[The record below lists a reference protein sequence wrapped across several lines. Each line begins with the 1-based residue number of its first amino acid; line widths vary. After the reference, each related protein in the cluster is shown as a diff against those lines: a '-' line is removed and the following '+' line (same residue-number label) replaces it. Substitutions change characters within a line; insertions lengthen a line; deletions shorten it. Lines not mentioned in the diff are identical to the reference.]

1 MAHSLLNPEG
11 AMKSL
16 EEGTISAVSSFFPI
30 EGKKQKLVLN
40 NIYAGKDVD
49 HEDTSSQKRAKTRGR
64 TWAVG
69 IYADMDLVDK
79 ETGKKVDTVT
89 GMKLINLP
97 KLTRRYSFIVD
108 GTEYQ
113 ADNQWR
119 LKSGV
124 YSRKRANGELEAQFN
139 LAEGRGFRMDF
150 YPTKR
155 QFLLR
160 YGTANI
166 QLLPVLRALGV
177 KDDDIREAWGNQVF
191 EAVAAN
197 RSRGDV
203 QKLAKALDYKFQ
215 GDDAAAAKVIAEKYA
230 ASTLRADTTALTL
243 GKPYTNV
250 EPETLL
256 RAATKLLNINRD
268 VEEVDNRDSLRFK
281 ELWSVEEHIP
291 ERILNSGKRAQF
303 KIKNNIDRKENIREI
318 ITTDIFNVPVK
329 AYFTSTSL
337 AQMSPQLNPVEM
349 AAGFLRTTLMGQGAI
364 SSDQAIS
371 LDAKMIDSSM
381 LGIVDPVHTPEGNAG
396 VSTHLTLG
404 TGKRGKEPVIKVYDV
419 KRKTLV
425 EKTPA
430 EIAQGSIAFPD
441 QYETG
446 ENGVPTPL
454 TKVVT
459 VIPKGGGDPTQVRPD
474 EVDFIMRSPKSM
486 FSITANLVPFLP
498 ADQANRAGMATRH
511 IEQAISLKER
521 EAPLVQVGADSS
533 NPRID
538 TWEKILGKT
547 AAHVAPVD
555 GKVISITEDKIVI
568 LGEDKKKY
576 EVGIYDNY
584 PLNEKKAFIHSTPLV
599 KVGDT
604 VKKDDIIGDT
614 NYTKGGTLAL
624 GRNLK
629 VAYLDWNGANFEDAI
644 VVSEKAAK
652 ELTSL
657 HQHKPRVFL
666 DKGMQV
672 GLAKFRANFPSVI
685 TADNAKK
692 LDENGIV
699 KKGET
704 VMPGDVIM
712 TVLKKN
718 EPSPEQ
724 VMLKGIHK
732 ALARP
737 YKNVSVVWDHDYP
750 GTVTDVAVNGNE
762 LVTYITTE
770 EPLDVADKLCFAPD
784 HEILTKTG
792 WKPVAE
798 VVPGDLVASL
808 SPTGEIEYLHPAAVT
823 SYSGTHRM
831 YSLETTQVSMLVT
844 EEHKLFA
851 ALRPRHNKQYD
862 LLPAREMAGKNYRLS
877 MVGDW
882 RGGVPLVDF
891 KLPDVQV
898 AAGQGGVATRT
909 IIGKLLPASLFLP
922 LLAAYLSDGNQLYI
936 PSSGSYGIEI
946 TKPREPNRTKLLS
959 LLTEHDIHYTT
970 CANGKIRIHSKN
982 LWEYFKQF
990 GHAHEKYVPEWVFEL
1005 PKDQQELFLQWCLW
1019 GDGHV
1024 GKTGI
1029 TFTTVS
1035 PALANAVQ
1043 RISFHTGRAA
1053 RIAITAPTTAFL
1065 FGKVCECRERFDVFI
1080 YQSKFYPEI
1089 NHGHAKQQ
1097 GGQLEQWVTY
1107 VGDVFCVTL
1116 PYNHVLYT
1124 RRNGK
1129 CHWSGNSNRHGGK
1142 GVVGTVVPTEEMPKN
1157 AAGEPIDI
1165 MVSPMGVPG
1174 RINLGQVL
1182 ETLLG
1187 KVAHQNGTTFAVD
1200 NFQTDGT
1207 KKIAYVDGHYRS
1219 VKTDEGVK
1227 KVWVKPHM
1235 RTLGYQEVVKEV
1247 LKANK
1252 VDDTEELFDPQTGKS
1267 FGKVL
1272 TGYQYFIKLTHQ
1284 VDKKIAARSHGYGND
1299 YDANLAP
1306 KGGGDGGAQR
1316 YGELGMYAML
1326 AHGATSELRDAYTY
1340 KSDKAQQDVWTAI
1353 QTGEPLPTPKTS
1365 FAYEKF
1371 LAYLKAAGLTVEK
1384 DGNELRLLPFTDSEI
1399 KKLSN
1404 GALTDASKV
1413 LRGKDLRPEPG
1424 GLFDEKIT
1432 GGPGG
1437 KNFAH
1442 IPLAITMPNPL
1453 FERAIMALLGV
1464 TGKQYDQVIAGEV
1477 AMDGKTGPEAIISS
1491 LAKIDVDA
1499 ELKEAKQDLKTARR
1513 SNLDAAYKR
1522 VKYLQAIKNLGTT
1535 ADKAYGISNIPVI
1548 PPVFRPITA
1557 MEGGDLN
1564 VDGVNLLYRD
1574 VAMLNDQYNASKKV
1588 LPDSAMAP
1596 VRKDLYEA
1604 VSSLIGID
1612 AHQTGLSSNGEA
1624 KPPGILSILSGRNS
1638 PKESYVHTKLM
1649 DRRQDLTGRSV
1660 ITPDQTLGIDQL
1672 GLPKDIAYEVY
1683 RPFAVAELT
1692 KIGYTPL
1699 TAREELAKRTSLAE
1713 RALEIAVSKR
1723 PVIFKRD
1730 PVLHKFG
1737 IMAYY
1742 PKLHDGKD
1750 IKIHPLATGG
1760 HGADFDG
1767 DSVGMESLLI
1777 LRIEGKVCQLTGHEL
1792 CSYLAVP
1799 SEGNQVVYVQNIET
1813 YTYSGWAPVTVVS
1826 AHTVLDKK
1834 KYEVTLHNGYSVV
1847 VSEDH
1852 SLMSGGEQVKPREVG
1867 VGTRLDSCTPTHSA
1881 GAGSYD
1887 EGVIYG
1893 HFLGDGCAGLRST
1906 GGGRLSM
1913 ACKPATE
1920 KAYLMGLWQ
1929 EFAVGSKVTSFKH
1942 GFQVSNVA
1950 LAGEFLATCGKYA
1963 KGKFVGYELL
1973 NRGRDFLSGLL
1984 SGYILADGSVERTAS
1999 GSYLVRTWSLSKEL
2013 RDGMALVATLLGL
2026 PHAVR
2031 TRKKGAATHYI
2042 LSFGKEAILQ
2052 LDYRC
2057 PGEKSDRLLEA
2068 KHAYR
2073 TNRRDSRASQ
2083 SANGYCV
2090 KSIKEVDYT
2099 DRMLDLSV
2107 DGQEH
2112 VFSLAGGLLVH
2123 NTMAVFVPVSAAAV
2137 EDAKRMLPSN
2147 NLYNFGS
2154 GRVEYQPTL
2163 GAQLGLYLSTQ
2174 FGEETNKTYPSMKEA
2189 LDAYGRGEILAS
2201 NIIKVDGKKTT
2212 AGRIAIYAAL
2222 PEQVRSDDV
2231 LTDPKL
2237 ALEKNNLQKLM
2248 KKVATIAPKEF
2259 GPTMDKLKNIGFNHQ
2274 HNTGFSFSA
2283 SDFDTLSAMRDEI
2296 LKGADKKALLVHT
2309 STLSREEKDK
2319 RLVDIYTEATNDMA
2333 ARAKPLLEASG
2344 SKLYAMNKA
2353 GTKPAWAQVQQMIL
2367 APMLLANATGRVIPT
2382 PVTKSYAEGLDTAGY
2397 WTASSGA
2404 RKGLINKV
2412 ESVQKPGVLSKQ
2424 LINAT
2429 IQYSVTE
2436 NDCGT
2441 TKGIALDIDEP
2452 DVIGRVLPKDISVAG
2467 TTYKAGTVLTT
2478 NVVDKLKQG
2487 KVSRI
2492 AVRSVLKCQSK
2503 QGLCQKCFG
2512 ELADGAFPEIGTNLG
2527 VLAGQSI
2534 GERGTQLAM
2543 KEFHL
2548 GGLAGTQSK
2557 TSSAVDRVF
2566 QLLKMPET
2574 LPDAA
2579 TLSTVSGKVQSV
2591 SKSPLG
2597 GYEIKVNGEAHYL
2610 PGSRE
2615 PIVRTGDEVEKGDK
2629 LSDGLVN
2636 PRTLMDLTGVEQV
2649 QRYMTDELHGA
2660 YKSEGIKRRNTE
2672 VVIKAMTNL
2681 SKVVDPGDSDE
2692 FIRGDNVST
2701 TYAEALNREKGY
2713 ANPIV
2718 LEPMLRGLETQPLDR
2733 STDWMARLQYR
2744 KLKDTYVRG
2753 VSEGWKTDIHG
2764 MSPIPGLVYSAE
2776 FGKPAAG
2783 SKSPY

>member
-1 MAHSLLNPEG
+1 MANSLLNPEG

-16 EEGTISAVSSFFPI
+16 EEGTISAVSSFFPV
-30 EGKKQKLVLN
+30 EGKKQKLVLS
-40 NIYAGKDVD
+40 NIYAGKDID
-49 HEDTSSQKRAKTRGR
+49 HEDTASQKRAKTRGR

-69 IYADMDLVDK
+69 IYADMSLVDK
-79 ETGKKVDTVT
+79 ESGKVVDTVK
-89 GMKLINLP
+89 GMKLVNLP

-124 YSRKRANGELEAQFN
+124 YSRQRANGELEAQFN

-177 KDDDIREAWGNQVF
+177 KDDTVREAWGNQVF
-191 EAVAAN
+191 DAVAAN

-215 GDDAAAAKVIAEKYA
+215 GDDDAAAKLITEKYA
-230 ASTLRADTTALTL
+230 ASTLRPDTTRLTL
-243 GKPYTNV
+243 GKAYTHV
-250 EPETLL
+250 EPDALL
-256 RAATKLLNINRD
+256 RASTKLLNINRGT
-268 VEEVDNRDSLRFK
+268 EETDNRDALRFK
-281 ELWSVEEHIP
+281 ELWSVEDHIP
-291 ERILNSGKRAQF
+291 ERIMNSGKRATF
-303 KIKNNIDRKENIREI
+303 KIKNNLDRKESIREI
-318 ITTDIFNVPVK
+318 ITTDVFNVPVK

-337 AQMSPQLNPVEM
+337 AQMTPQLNPVDM
-349 AAGFLRTTLMGQGAI
+349 AGGFLRTTLMGQGAI

-404 TGKRGKEPVIKVYDV
+404 TAKRGKEPVIKVYDL
-419 KRKTLV
+419 RKKELV

-430 EIAQGSIAFPD
+430 ELALGTVAFPD
-441 QYETG
+441 QYSSDG
-446 ENGVPTPL
+446 DGPPRPIH
-454 TKVVT
+454 KVVT
-459 VIPKGGGDPTQVRPD
+459 VIPKGGGDPELVSPG
-474 EVDFIMRSPKSM
+474 EVDYLLRSPKAL
-486 FSITANLVPFLP
+486 FSITANLIPFLP
-498 ADQANRAGMATRH
+498 SDQANRAGMATRH

-521 EAPLVQVGADSS
+521 QAPLVQVAAGSGNS
-533 NPRID
+533 RID
-538 TWEKILGKT
+538 TWEKIVGKT
-547 AAHVAPVD
+547 AAHVAPAD
-555 GKVISITEDKIVI
+555 GKVVAITEDKITI
-568 LGEDKKKY
+568 LGDDKQKY

-584 PLNEKKAFIHSTPLV
+584 PLNEKKAYIHSTPLV
-599 KVGDT
+599 KVGDV

-614 NYTKGGTLAL
+614 NYTRGGTLAL

-629 VAYLDWNGANFEDAI
+629 VAYLDWHGANFEDAI

-666 DKGMQV
+666 DKGMQL
-672 GLAKFRANFPSVI
+672 GLAKFKANFPAVI
-685 TADNAKK
+685 TAENAKK
-692 LDENGIV
+692 LDENGVI
-699 KKGET
+699 KKGEIA
-704 VMPGDVIM
+704 MPGDVIM

-737 YKNVSVVWDHDYP
+737 FKNASVVWDHDYP
-750 GTVTDVAVNGNE
+750 GTVSDVAMNGNE
-762 LVTYITTE
+762 VVTYLTTE
-770 EPLDVADKLCFAPD
+770 EPLDIADKL
-784 HEILTKTG
+784 
-792 WKPVAE
+792 
-798 VVPGDLVASL
+798 
-808 SPTGEIEYLHPAAVT
+808 
-823 SYSGTHRM
+823 
-831 YSLETTQVSMLVT
+831 
-844 EEHKLFA
+844 
-851 ALRPRHNKQYD
+851 
-862 LLPAREMAGKNYRLS
+862 
-877 MVGDW
+877 
-882 RGGVPLVDF
+882 
-891 KLPDVQV
+891 
-898 AAGQGGVATRT
+898 
-909 IIGKLLPASLFLP
+909 
-922 LLAAYLSDGNQLYI
+922 
-936 PSSGSYGIEI
+936 
-946 TKPREPNRTKLLS
+946 
-959 LLTEHDIHYTT
+959 
-970 CANGKIRIHSKN
+970 
-982 LWEYFKQF
+982 
-990 GHAHEKYVPEWVFEL
+990 
-1005 PKDQQELFLQWCLW
+1005 
-1019 GDGHV
+1019 
-1024 GKTGI
+1024 
-1029 TFTTVS
+1029 
-1035 PALANAVQ
+1035 
-1043 RISFHTGRAA
+1043 
-1053 RIAITAPTTAFL
+1053 
-1065 FGKVCECRERFDVFI
+1065 
-1080 YQSKFYPEI
+1080 
-1089 NHGHAKQQ
+1089 
-1097 GGQLEQWVTY
+1097 
-1107 VGDVFCVTL
+1107 
-1116 PYNHVLYT
+1116 
-1124 RRNGK
+1124 
-1129 CHWSGNSNRHGGK
+1129 SNRHGGK
-1142 GVVGTVVPTEEMPKN
+1142 GVVGVVVPTEEMPKN

-1187 KVAHQNGTTFAVD
+1187 KVAHKNGTTFAVD
-1200 NFQTDGT
+1200 NFQTDGA
-1207 KKIAYVDGHYRS
+1207 KKIVYVDGHYRT
-1219 VKTDEGVK
+1219 VKTDNGAKEI
-1227 KVWVKPHM
+1227 WVKPHT
-1235 RTLGYQEVVKEV
+1235 RELGYQEIVKEV

-1252 VDDTEELFDPQTGKS
+1252 VADTEELFDPQTKRS

-1284 VDKKIAARSHGYGND
+1284 VDKKIAGRSHGYGND
-1299 YDANLAP
+1299 YDSNLAP

-1326 AHGATSELRDAYTY
+1326 AHGATNELRDAYSY

-1371 LAYLKAAGLTVEK
+1371 LAYLKSAGLTVEK
-1384 DGNELRLLPFTDSEI
+1384 EGNELRLLPFLDDDI

-1437 KNFAH
+1437 KNFSH
-1442 IPLAITMPNPL
+1442 IPLAFAIPNPL
-1453 FERAIMALLGV
+1453 FERAITSLLGV
-1464 TGKQYDQVIAGEV
+1464 TGKQYDQVIAGETS
-1477 AMDGKTGPEAIISS
+1477 MDGKTGPEAIISA
-1491 LAKIDVDA
+1491 LAKLDIDA
-1499 ELKEAKQDLKTARR
+1499 ELREAKAELKTARR
-1513 SNLDAAYKR
+1513 GNLDAAYKR

-1535 ADKAYGISNIPVI
+1535 ADNAYGMRNIPVI

-1574 VAMLNDQYNASKKV
+1574 VAMLNDQYAAGKKL
-1588 LPDSAMAP
+1588 LPDSALAP
-1596 VRKDLYEA
+1596 IRKDLYEA
-1604 VSSLIGID
+1604 VSSLVGID
-1612 AHQTGLSSNGEA
+1612 AAQTGMSSNGDV

-1692 KIGYTPL
+1692 KMGYTPL

-1723 PVIFKRD
+1723 PIIFKRD

-1742 PKLHDGKD
+1742 PRLHDGKD
-1750 IKIHPLATGG
+1750 IKIHPLVTGG

-1767 DSVGMESLLI
+1767 D
-1777 LRIEGKVCQLTGHEL
+1777 
-1792 CSYLAVP
+1792 
-1799 SEGNQVVYVQNIET
+1799 
-1813 YTYSGWAPVTVVS
+1813 
-1826 AHTVLDKK
+1826 
-1834 KYEVTLHNGYSVV
+1834 
-1847 VSEDH
+1847 
-1852 SLMSGGEQVKPREVG
+1852 
-1867 VGTRLDSCTPTHSA
+1867 
-1881 GAGSYD
+1881 
-1887 EGVIYG
+1887 
-1893 HFLGDGCAGLRST
+1893 
-1906 GGGRLSM
+1906 
-1913 ACKPATE
+1913 
-1920 KAYLMGLWQ
+1920 
-1929 EFAVGSKVTSFKH
+1929 
-1942 GFQVSNVA
+1942 
-1950 LAGEFLATCGKYA
+1950 
-1963 KGKFVGYELL
+1963 
-1973 NRGRDFLSGLL
+1973 
-1984 SGYILADGSVERTAS
+1984 
-1999 GSYLVRTWSLSKEL
+1999 
-2013 RDGMALVATLLGL
+2013 
-2026 PHAVR
+2026 
-2031 TRKKGAATHYI
+2031 
-2042 LSFGKEAILQ
+2042 
-2052 LDYRC
+2052 
-2057 PGEKSDRLLEA
+2057 
-2068 KHAYR
+2068 
-2073 TNRRDSRASQ
+2073 
-2083 SANGYCV
+2083 
-2090 KSIKEVDYT
+2090 
-2099 DRMLDLSV
+2099 
-2107 DGQEH
+2107 
-2112 VFSLAGGLLVH
+2112 
-2123 NTMAVFVPVSAAAV
+2123 TMAVFVPVSAAAV

-2154 GRVEYQPTL
+2154 GRVEYQPSL

-2174 FGEETNKTYPSMKEA
+2174 FGEETNKSYPTMKEA

-2201 NIIKVDGKKTT
+2201 NIVRAEGKKTT

-2222 PEQVRSDDV
+2222 PEAVRTDAI
-2231 LTDPKL
+2231 LTDPTMV
-2237 ALEKNNLQKLM
+2237 LEKNRLQKLM
-2248 KKVATIAPKEF
+2248 ASVASKSPKEF
-2259 GPTMDKLKNIGFNHQ
+2259 GVTMDKLKNIGFNHQ
-2274 HNTGFSFSA
+2274 HDTGFSFSA
-2283 SDFDTLSAMRDEI
+2283 SDFDTLTEMRNDV
-2296 LKGADKKALLVHT
+2296 LKGADKKAMLVHG
-2309 STLSREEKDK
+2309 SSLSREEKDK
-2319 RLVDIYTEATNDMA
+2319 KLVDIYTAATAEMS
-2333 ARAKPLLEASG
+2333 ARAKPMLEASG

-2353 GTKPAWAQVQQMIL
+2353 GTKPAWAQMQQMIL
-2367 APMLLANATGRVIPT
+2367 APMLMANAKGRVIPA
-2382 PVTKSYAEGLDTAGY
+2382 PVTRSYAEGLDTAGY

-2404 RKGLINKV
+2404 RKGLINRV
-2412 ESVQKPGVLSKQ
+2412 ESVQKPGILSKQ

-2441 TKGIALDIDEP
+2441 VKGVALDIDEP
-2452 DVIGRVLPKDISVAG
+2452 DVIGRVLPKDITVAG
-2467 TTYKAGTVLTT
+2467 STFKAGTVLTT
-2478 NVVDKLKQG
+2478 GVVDKLKQG

-2512 ELADGAFPEIGTNLG
+2512 EEANGQFPGIGTNLG

-2543 KEFHL
+2543 KEFHM

-2557 TSSAVDRVF
+2557 VSSAVDRVF

-2579 TLSTVSGKVQSV
+2579 TLATVSGKVQSV
-2591 SKSPLG
+2591 GKSPLG
-2597 GYEIKVNGEAHYL
+2597 GYDIKVGGESHYL
-2610 PGSRE
+2610 PGGRE
-2615 PIVRTGDEVEKGDK
+2615 PSVRAGDAVERGDK
-2629 LSDGLVN
+2629 LSDGLVD

-2681 SKVVDPGDSDE
+2681 SKIVDPGDSDE

-2713 ANPIV
+2713 KNPII

-2753 VSEGWKTDIHG
+2753 ASEGWKTDIHG
-2764 MSPIPGLVYSAE
+2764 MSPVPGLIYSAE